1 MAQPKRNDVG
11 PNPAPQPWSAPT
23 GYRAGGEVGQ
33 MHADLARRLDRHLS
47 PAERTPGERAIRF
60 VSVAGGVTL
69 LAAAYLGVA
78 LLLWL

>member
-11 PNPAPQPWSAPT
+11 PDPAQPWSAPT

-33 MHADLARRLDRHLS
+33 MHADLARRLDRQVIA
-47 PAERTPGERAIRF
+47 PGERTPGERAIRF